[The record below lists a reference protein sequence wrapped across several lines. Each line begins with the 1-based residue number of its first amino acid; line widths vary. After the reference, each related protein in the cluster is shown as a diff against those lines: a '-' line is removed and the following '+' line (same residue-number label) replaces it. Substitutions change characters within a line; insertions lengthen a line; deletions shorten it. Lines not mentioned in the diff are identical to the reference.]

1 MLLRTR
7 TSESQKMPR
16 QKYVPIGSMA
26 APPFE
31 SVPDQ
36 TALIIFLYC
45 QQLMVLSS
53 QYRSAS
59 DTKICLQFAN

>member
-1 MLLRTR
+1 
-7 TSESQKMPR
+7 MPR

-26 APPFE
+26 VPPFE

-36 TALIIFLYC
+36 TGLIIFLYC

-59 DTKICLQFAN
+59 GAKICLKLAN

>member
-1 MLLRTR
+1 
-7 TSESQKMPR
+7 MPK

-26 APPFE
+26 APPFK

-36 TALIIFLYC
+36 TGLIIFLYC
-45 QQLMVLSS
+45 QQLIVLSS

-59 DTKICLQFAN
+59 GTNIYLNFAS